1 MNAGQPFH
9 SVFNAPKT
17 GQPKRLDYPARNAVR
32 KHVRTEDCSW
42 RELLRGQ
49 VGKATHVKD
58 AGVFVVKSGPTVVE
72 SSVPVEGAPYKP
84 KAERTRFRLYASPY
98 LPS

>member
-1 MNAGQPFH
+1 M
-9 SVFNAPKT
+9 
-17 GQPKRLDYPARNAVR
+17 
-32 KHVRTEDCSW
+32 
-42 RELLRGQ
+42 RGQ

-84 KAERTRFRLYASPY
+84 KAERTRFRPQDRGALRRVANRNSVSDR
-98 LPS
+98 LGRQRLNFVSNC